1 MNINSIIEQILGN
14 SATGTKG
21 NIELKDNSY
30 LWNLVHKSH
39 DDEPVLG
46 EKFAIKCKI
55 KDKNHRFPIT
65 HFIYS
70 ILIYFAQLLI
80 YGFYKVASFI
90 SFLFTG
96 RKRDLSQSPRFNFI
110 VFLTAC
116 TFYVMMI
123 VAILIFFVKSVLLF
137 KTDAGVNEFGAI
149 AMPQSCE
156 RENYMF
162 LLNTATF
169 WDNSGIKVIEGD
181 EVSITV
187 SGSFFSDI
195 DEMNNSA
202 LNNKK
207 PKFDRTYV
215 TFDRSRQNVPDSSI
229 HSYFLLTNIKDI
241 LKVKEFNKT
250 QNDKGESPSFGS
262 LLVAIRDASE
272 HKPFNQ
278 DSIFRKKDPNDNKAL
293 TFIADRAGYLN
304 FAVNDEY
311 FDTTCFKIIQNS
323 IDLQSKLEI
332 YNIARIPK
340 IQYDTLKK
348 TYKEIIEPISN
359 ADSSYYYFTEADLD
373 SIKKNANLQADLN
386 FTDKIDTL
394 ISWAIWNEDI
404 AKIWY
409 NDNVGDIL
417 INVRIKRNEVQGN
430 IFKPG
435 MMTKSYRTVEDFFLT
450 PKFWKNNRYHL
461 IWLAILIFLW
471 LEFDCSDGKSLL
483 DYVDNKTRSLQSRCR
498 QKRVNAKKKNSNLS
512 KKGEQ

>member
-21 NIELKDNSY
+21 DIELKDNSY
-30 LWNLVHKSH
+30 LWNLVHKSR
-39 DDEPVLG
+39 DDESVLG
-46 EKFAIKCKI
+46 DKFTIKWKI
-55 KDKNHRFPIT
+55 IDNNQRFPIT

-70 ILIYFAQLLI
+70 SLIFIVQLLI

-90 SFLFTG
+90 WFLFTG
-96 RKRDLSQSPRFNFI
+96 SQRDLSQSPRFNFI

-123 VAILIFFVKSVLLF
+123 VAILIFFIKSVLLF
-137 KTDAGVNEFGAI
+137 KTDAEVNEFGTI
-149 AMPQSCE
+149 AMAQSCE

-162 LLNTATF
+162 LLNTAKF

-195 DEMNNSA
+195 DEMNKSA

-207 PKFDRTYV
+207 PMYDRTYV
-215 TFDRSRQNVPDSSI
+215 TFDKSRQNDPDSSV

-241 LKVKEFNKT
+241 LKVKDFNKI
-250 QNDKGESPSFGS
+250 NNVNGESASFGS

-278 DSIFRKKDPNDNKAL
+278 DSIFRKKDLDDNKSL

-311 FDTTCFKIIQNS
+311 FDTTCFNIIQNS
-323 IDLQSKLEI
+323 IDLQRKLEI
-332 YNIARIPK
+332 YNIAFIDRT
-340 IQYDTLKK
+340 QYETIKNPDKDKLH
-348 TYKEIIEPISN
+348 PVLN
-359 ADSSYYYFTEADLD
+359 ADSRYYYFTEADLLT
-373 SIKKNANLQADLN
+373 IKNNSKLQADLN
-386 FTDKIDTL
+386 FTNKIDTL
-394 ISWAIWNEDI
+394 TSWAIWNEDI

-417 INVRIKRNEVQGN
+417 INVRIKRNEVQSS

-450 PKFWKNNRYHL
+450 PKFWKNNRNNL
-461 IWLAILIFLW
+461 LCLAILIFLW
-471 LEFDCSDGKSLL
+471 LEFDWSDGKSLL
-483 DYVDNKTRSLQSRCR
+483 DFVENKTRSLRSSYR
-498 QKRVNAKKKNSNLS
+498 
-512 KKGEQ
+512 